1 MEKVLEKKE
10 ATTGFHLP
18 KKTVMLVPVKRKGQ
32 WLPSNHEA
40 SFLFNTSRYTLVVP
54 RRQTSPGNFIDPLT
68 VEEREFF
75 ENKELSGL
83 SINKGELTTEYKDGK
98 TYWGQFSVPLDKSPL
113 RLDLSDPHQYLI
125 YKVCLVNKDYIAPSG
140 ADKYKR
146 ATYKY
151 AIQDE
156 EYESVEGYSKAEKRS
171 RAYAKLDEVK
181 NSPTKMSNILK
192 VYDNRKKP
200 AKNASV
206 EFLVNEID
214 KAITADLEGF
224 LKVVDDTNFL
234 TKLLIEQGIEV
245 GGIIKQGTNYL
256 FPSGEKFAS
265 SLEDAVNYFDSKKN
279 SEQRVILESRVENLK

>member
-1 MEKVLEKKE
+1 MEKVLEQKE
-10 ATTGFHLP
+10 ATKGFRLP
-18 KKTVMLVPVKRKGQ
+18 NKSVLVVPIKRKGQ

-40 SFLFNTSRYTLVVP
+40 SFLFNTSRFTLGVP
-54 RRQTSPGNFIDPLT
+54 RRQTSPGNFVDPLT
-68 VEEREFF
+68 AEEREYF

-98 TYWGQFSVPLDKSPL
+98 TFWGQFTVPLDKSPL
-113 RLDLSDPHQYLI
+113 KLDLSDPHQYLT
-125 YKVCLVNKDYIAPSG
+125 YKVLLVNKDQIAPSG
-140 ADKYKR
+140 ADRFKR

-156 EYESVEGYSKAEKRS
+156 EFEAVEGYSKAEKRS

-224 LKVVDDTNFL
+224 LRVIDDTNFL

-245 GGIIKQGTNYL
+245 GGVIKQGTNYL
-256 FPSGEKFAS
+256 LPSGEKFAS
-265 SLEDAVNYFDSKKN
+265 SLEDAVTYFDSKKN
-279 SEQRVILESRVENLK
+279 SEQRTILESRVENTK